1 MTPEI
6 AEERRPWGERV
17 TGIDPDRFVFVDET
31 NAKTTRT
38 RLYGRAPRGA
48 RVVEHGPDGRG
59 ESLTLV
65 AALSLVGATAALA
78 YEGGTDAMT
87 MLAFVQDVLVPTLK
101 PGPIGV
107 MDNLSSHQDP
117 QVIAAIE
124 AARAEVWFLPRYSP
138 DLNPIEE
145 MWSKIKAWLRKTG
158 VRAKEALIAAIG
170 VALCQVTPGDAEGWF
185 KHCGYTNSQS

>member
-1 MTPEI
+1 LTPEI
-6 AEERRPWGERV
+6 EEERRQWGERV

-31 NAKTTRT
+31 NAKTTMT
-38 RLYGRAPRGA
+38 RLYGRAPRGE
-48 RVVEHGPDGRG
+48 RVVEHVPDGRW

-87 MLAFVQDVLVPTLK
+87 MLAFVQEVLVPTLK
-101 PGPIGV
+101 PGQIVV
-107 MDNLSSHQDP
+107 MDNLSSHKDP

-158 VRAKEALIAAIG
+158 ARAKEALIDAIG